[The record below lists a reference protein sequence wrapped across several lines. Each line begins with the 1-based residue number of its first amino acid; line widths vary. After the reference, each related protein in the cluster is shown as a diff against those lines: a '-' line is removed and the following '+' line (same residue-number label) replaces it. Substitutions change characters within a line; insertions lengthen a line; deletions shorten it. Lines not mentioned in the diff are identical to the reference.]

1 MEVLQKEHLPAPQ
14 VSRGAA
20 QFCPLKENMDF
31 FFNQTLIFIPYS
43 KLIVQKKKAGTEL

>member
-20 QFCPLKENMDF
+20 HFCPLKENMDF
-31 FFNQTLIFIPYS
+31 FFFNQTVIFILYS
-43 KLIVQKKKAGTEL
+43 KLIV

>member
-1 MEVLQKEHLPAPQ
+1 MEVLQKEHLPALQ

-31 FFNQTLIFIPYS
+31 FFLT
-43 KLIVQKKKAGTEL
+43 KL